1 MAAIKAAQAGKK
13 TAIVEKDHFG
23 GTCLNAGCIPTKA
36 LLRSVQSLKEIKD
49 AASYG
54 IEGLDVSGV
63 TLNMSKV
70 QARKSNI
77 ISQLVRGVEGL
88 LAGNGVKVYRGKGVI
103 KDNHRIQVGEE
114 FITAEYIIIA
124 TGSEVKS
131 LPIPVDGGMKML
143 TSNEALNL
151 EEIPKSI
158 VVIGGGVIGIEFAYF
173 LACAGSKVTVVEFL
187 DRILPML
194 DEEITDQVAQML
206 RELGIEIHTG
216 AKVTEVT
223 KDAVVFEKGGSVY
236 KQETDYVLMAVGRVP
251 NLAGVPCEALGI
263 KTERGAI
270 VTGDTLKTSVDNIY
284 AIGDVNGK
292 AMLAHVAS
300 MEAVAVK
307 DICGEEARMDTIKY
321 PAPYM

>member
-1 MAAIKAAQAGKK
+1 MAELIIMPKLGFNMSEGKIVKWYKREGETVKKGEPFFSVETDKTNIDIEATADGVIRKLFLEEGDKLPVTLPIAIVGAEGEDIDYLLDEAEKQLGKNVSAPTKAAEQSKEAPGKESSGYDYDVVVLGGGPGGYVAAIKAAQAGKK

-131 LPIPVDGGMKML
+131 L
-143 TSNEALNL
+143 
-151 EEIPKSI
+151 
-158 VVIGGGVIGIEFAYF
+158 
-173 LACAGSKVTVVEFL
+173 
-187 DRILPML
+187 
-194 DEEITDQVAQML
+194 
-206 RELGIEIHTG
+206 
-216 AKVTEVT
+216 
-223 KDAVVFEKGGSVY
+223 
-236 KQETDYVLMAVGRVP
+236 
-251 NLAGVPCEALGI
+251 
-263 KTERGAI
+263 
-270 VTGDTLKTSVDNIY
+270 
-284 AIGDVNGK
+284 
-292 AMLAHVAS
+292 
-300 MEAVAVK
+300 
-307 DICGEEARMDTIKY
+307 
-321 PAPYM
+321 